1 MNTALLIIDVQRA
14 LCSGEEEAF
23 DSRRV
28 IDRIN
33 TVAGAAR
40 NAGVPVVI
48 IQHEEENGS
57 LEYNSEGWKLDPDL
71 DTGPDDIYVRK
82 TAPDSFHDTDL
93 LDILEARG
101 IKQLVICGLQSE
113 CCVDSTTRRALAL
126 GYPVTLVSDA
136 HTTMDTA
143 ALKAPQI
150 SAQINEA
157 LARGGFGPGIRVI
170 PATEVRIEV

>member
-23 DSRRV
+23 ESRRV

-33 TVAGAAR
+33 AVAGVAR
-40 NAGVPVVI
+40 NAGVPVVM

-57 LEYNSEGWKLDPDL
+57 LEYGSEGWKLDPEL

-82 TAPDSFHDTDL
+82 TTPDSFHDTEL
-93 LDILEARG
+93 QNILERHE

-113 CCVDSTTRRALAL
+113 CCVDATTRRALAL

-150 SAQINEA
+150 SAQINEG
-157 LARGGFGPGIRVI
+157 LAGGSFGARIRVI
-170 PATEVRIEV
+170 PATEVRIEA

>member
-23 DSRRV
+23 ESRHV

-33 TVAGAAR
+33 SVARVAR
-40 NAGVPVVI
+40 DAGMPVVI

-57 LEYNSEGWKLDPDL
+57 LEYGSEGWKLDPDL
-71 DTGPDDIYVRK
+71 DTGPEDIYVRK
-82 TAPDSFHDTDL
+82 TTPDSFHDTDL
-93 LDILEARG
+93 LDTLKARG

-126 GYPVTLVSDA
+126 GYPLTLVSDA

-143 ALKAPQI
+143 ALRAPQI
-150 SAQINEA
+150 SAQVNEA
-157 LARGGFGPGIRVI
+157 LAGGGFGPRIRVI
-170 PATEVRIEV
+170 PATEVRIEA

>member
-23 DSRRV
+23 DSRGV
-28 IDRIN
+28 INRIN
-33 TVAGAAR
+33 TVAGVAR

-57 LEYNSEGWKLDPDL
+57 LEYGSDGWKLDPEL

-82 TAPDSFHDTDL
+82 TAPDSFHDTGL
-93 LDILEARG
+93 LDILEAHG

-113 CCVDSTTRRALAL
+113 CCVDSTARRALAL

-157 LARGGFGPGIRVI
+157 LVGGSFGPRIRVI
-170 PATEVRIEV
+170 PATEVRIEA